1 VLALTGER
9 VFREDFHADFH
20 RSIEDAID
28 LGFKNDD
35 FPNAH
40 LIAKVDVVDGGGD
53 YVTVRMA
60 AGGHCG
66 GHVNQVH
73 DVTAKEFSERV
84 GISGENDF
92 GHFRTR
98 CTHRFAFEWGL
109 RGIVRFST
117 DFRHSFLGYSG
128 SWERRSQPLYYL
140 QTMTDQKK
148 TRREL
153 LENFVAQKPD
163 DAFSRYGLA
172 MECLNSGDTVA
183 AETQFREL
191 LTRNADYV
199 PAYLMFAQMLVKE
212 LRQEEAREVLN
223 TGITAASQAGNGH
236 ALSEMESLLSEL

>member
-1 VLALTGER
+1 
-9 VFREDFHADFH
+9 
-20 RSIEDAID
+20 
-28 LGFKNDD
+28 
-35 FPNAH
+35 
-40 LIAKVDVVDGGGD
+40 
-53 YVTVRMA
+53 
-60 AGGHCG
+60 
-66 GHVNQVH
+66 
-73 DVTAKEFSERV
+73 
-84 GISGENDF
+84 
-92 GHFRTR
+92 
-98 CTHRFAFEWGL
+98 
-109 RGIVRFST
+109 
-117 DFRHSFLGYSG
+117 
-128 SWERRSQPLYYL
+128 
-140 QTMTDQKK
+140 MTDQKK